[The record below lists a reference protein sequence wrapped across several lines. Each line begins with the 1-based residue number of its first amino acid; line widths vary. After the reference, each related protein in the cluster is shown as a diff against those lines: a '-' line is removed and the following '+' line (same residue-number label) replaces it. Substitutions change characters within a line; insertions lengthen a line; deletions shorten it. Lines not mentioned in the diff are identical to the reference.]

1 MRQTLAAAAPP
12 SVICLYRGAAVARPG
27 VCLRSCPTRR
37 RISQPCSAF
46 IGRVWRHSAVQSWAK
61 AGLVAGELSIVAG
74 KTDLSAQLPL
84 EHVLLPGIPFQRLR
98 PVVERRGVV
107 DAETHRDQVVVL
119 VECGV
124 RRGDAVSGQGA
135 GLVVPHT
142 VGAVL
147 SAHADRR
154 GAALGKGTGGE
165 LRVRQPEEM
174 AVLAGDSGCSKQ
186 CQCEAEAGACR
197 RSPPT
202 GLVARAGGRAS
213 DQDAARA
220 TTKSNACSESNKA
233 GLPCSFTRS
242 GHSSL
247 SGAPEVIIEA

>member
-1 MRQTLAAAAPP
+1 MRRTLAAAAPP

-46 IGRVWRHSAVQSWAK
+46 IGRSGATAPSSPGRRRP
-61 AGLVAGELSIVAG
+61 VAGELSIVAG

-147 SAHADRR
+147 SAHADRC

-165 LRVRQPEEM
+165 LRVRQPEGM